1 MPKESSNQMGFT
13 SFNPTGIHFGEGMFT
28 ELGGIAAPYGTR
40 AMLVTG
46 RSAMERS
53 GHLQKALDMLT
64 AAGMDVEVF
73 NRVPANPP
81 LALCEQGALVAR
93 EFGAACVIALGGGSS
108 IDAAKAIA
116 VGATH
121 DEPLSTFLFPRED
134 GTKPS
139 PSTGTLPLIAVT
151 STAGTSS
158 EMTPFAV
165 ITVPDTHEK
174 TAIAGPAIYPKEAIQ
189 DPELTYSAPPEVTA
203 ATGIDVLCHSVEGYI
218 STVATPLVDAM
229 AERAISLVGRSLP
242 AAVADGGNAEARR
255 DMMLADCFAGY
266 VLSQTGGNIMHALEH
281 PMSGHYPNI
290 AHGAGLASVLVGWAR
305 MMWERDTAKF
315 AFIAR
320 ALGVTEGDDAS
331 AAALAPAAL
340 QALLDT
346 VGLSIGL
353 RDLGIP
359 EEMLTTLVDD
369 ALRYMGGA
377 VAKTLGGASRAD
389 LVDLLRASY

>member
-1 MPKESSNQMGFT
+1 MQFT
-13 SFNPTGIHFGEGMFT
+13 SFNPTRIHFGEGMFSQ
-28 ELGGIAAPYGTR
+28 LGQIAAPYGTR

-46 RSAMERS
+46 RCAMERS
-53 GHLQKALDMLT
+53 GHLQKALDMLA

-81 LALCEQGALVAR
+81 LGLCEQGALVAR
-93 EFGAACVIALGGGSS
+93 EFGAECIIALGGGSS

-121 DEPLSTFLFPRED
+121 DEPLKSFLFPRED

-139 PSTGTLPLIAVT
+139 PTDATLPVVAVT

-165 ITVPDTHEK
+165 ISVSETHEK
-174 TAIAGPAIYPKEAIQ
+174 TAIAGPAVYPKEAIQ
-189 DPELTYSAPPEVTA
+189 DPELTYSAPAEVTA
-203 ATGIDVLCHSVEGYI
+203 ATGVDVLCHSVEGYI

-229 AERAISLVGRSLP
+229 AERAIGLVGRSLA
-242 AAVADGGNAEARR
+242 AAVADGGNTQARR
-255 DMMLADCFAGY
+255 DMMLGDCFAGY
-266 VLSQTGGNIMHALEH
+266 VLSQTGGNIMHAVEH
-281 PMSGHYPNI
+281 PMSGHHPDI

-305 MMWERDTAKF
+305 MMWERDTGKF

-320 ALGVTEGDDAS
+320 ALGVTDCDDA
-331 AAALAPAAL
+331 AAASRAPDAL
-340 QALLDT
+340 QSLLES
-346 VGLSIGL
+346 VGLSIRL
-353 RDLGIP
+353 RELGIA
-359 EEMLTTLVDD
+359 EEMLPTLVDD

-377 VAKTLGGASRAD
+377 VAKTLGGATRAD
-389 LVDLLRASY
+389 LLDLLRASY

>member
-1 MPKESSNQMGFT
+1 MQFT
-13 SFNPTGIHFGEGMFT
+13 SFNSTRIHFGEGMFAQ
-28 ELGGIAAPYGTR
+28 LGRIAAPYGIR

-81 LALCEQGALVAR
+81 LTLCEQGALVAR
-93 EFGAACVIALGGGSS
+93 EFGAECIVALGGGSS

-121 DEPLSTFLFPRED
+121 DEPLKTFLFPRED

-139 PSTGTLPLIAVT
+139 PSAATLPLIAVT

-165 ITVPDTHEK
+165 ITVPDSHEK
-174 TAIAGPAIYPKEAIQ
+174 TAIAGPAIYPKDAIQ
-189 DPELTYSAPPEVTA
+189 DPELTYSTPPEVTA

-218 STVATPLVDAM
+218 STVATPIVDAM

-242 AAVADGGNAEARR
+242 ASVADGGNAEARR

-266 VLSQTGGNIMHALEH
+266 VLSQTGGNIMHAVEH
-281 PMSGHYPNI
+281 PMSGHHPDI

-320 ALGVTEGDDAS
+320 ALGVTEEDDAS
-331 AAALAPAAL
+331 AASLAPEAL
-340 QALLDT
+340 QSLLDT

-353 RDLGIP
+353 RDLGIA
-359 EEMLTTLVDD
+359 EEMLPTLVDD

-389 LVDLLRASY
+389 LLDLLRASY